1 MDSKYSPVYA
11 YLLRDWLSS
20 LWVFKLR
27 TWVLY
32 SYLHLRA
39 PDLHSSVLHLP
50 HCDVSH
56 VFSVLVI
63 VATLALA
70 VGLYGNDLSH
80 DGAAP
85 LLATPP
91 QLQAR
96 DAEATRI
103 LLQERRDAQGDE
115 DAIQLFGEVVRN
127 EWGKW
132 SFMQMIV
139 FKLLMNCLGLLKLMK
154 MIADDGPW
162 LSLMVDKS
170 MIIDNRSAVGDDGR
184 RFRIGNLE

>member
-1 MDSKYSPVYA
+1 M
-11 YLLRDWLSS
+11 
-20 LWVFKLR
+20 
-27 TWVLY
+27 LY

-39 PDLHSSVLHLP
+39 PDLHSFVLHLP

-56 VFSVLVI
+56 VLSVLVI

-127 EWGKW
+127 E
-132 SFMQMIV
+132 
-139 FKLLMNCLGLLKLMK
+139 
-154 MIADDGPW
+154 
-162 LSLMVDKS
+162 
-170 MIIDNRSAVGDDGR
+170 
-184 RFRIGNLE
+184 

>member
-1 MDSKYSPVYA
+1 M
-11 YLLRDWLSS
+11 
-20 LWVFKLR
+20 
-27 TWVLY
+27 
-32 SYLHLRA
+32 HLRA

-50 HCDVSH
+50 HCVVSH
-56 VFSVLVI
+56 VLSVLVI

-127 EWGKW
+127 E
-132 SFMQMIV
+132 
-139 FKLLMNCLGLLKLMK
+139 
-154 MIADDGPW
+154 
-162 LSLMVDKS
+162 
-170 MIIDNRSAVGDDGR
+170 
-184 RFRIGNLE
+184 